1 LALSDASLNINMLPV
16 LARAARRAPLAPARS
31 LATLKDKEKG
41 AEKDWANRQEAEQLK
56 RLRESAAPA
65 PPTSAGAG
73 VAAALS
79 KSPRSSASAA
89 AAGAITRFDASPRFS
104 GATKHRHTLYLT
116 GQVPEESTYAL
127 GVAAQT
133 RSVLAKVDALLKAG
147 GSDRGRLLTASVFLT
162 DISTFS
168 EMNSEYVSWLAGA
181 PAPARTTIEA
191 KLANPGWKVE
201 IAVIAACD

>member
-1 LALSDASLNINMLPV
+1 MFVARAAAA
-16 LARAARRAPLAPARS
+16 LARAPALLPRAPLAARS

-56 RLRESAAPA
+56 RLRETAAPA
-65 PPTSAGAG
+65 PPTSAGTGAG

-79 KSPRSSASAA
+79 KSPRGAASTA

-116 GQVPEESTYAL
+116 GQVPEESTFSL

-162 DISTFS
+162 DIATFP
-168 EMNSEYVSWLAGA
+168 EMNAEYVSWLAGA